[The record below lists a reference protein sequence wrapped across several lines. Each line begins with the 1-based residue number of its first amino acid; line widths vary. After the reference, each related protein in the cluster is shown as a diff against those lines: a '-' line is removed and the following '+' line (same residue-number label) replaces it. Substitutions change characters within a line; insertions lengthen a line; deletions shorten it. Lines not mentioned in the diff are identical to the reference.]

1 MVICTI
7 RRIKHLVWGRG
18 VGAPKRGYTSR
29 PGEGGACLFFQPGIP
44 PPPSR
49 HVDMDGTPSKVPL
62 GGGIPHFPGW
72 VSRRSLIRS
81 HCPGGSS
88 DPTPHRSFAE
98 GGACPA
104 LLVGGGT
111 PAFASPVNGRHPP
124 KGTQGG
130 TPLPFSGTG
139 LHRRLNPCHRPERGS
154 GGGTPTVPTVQDPHP
169 PQAMWIWMAPP
180 SKVPLGGGISRFPG
194 LVSRRSL
201 IRSHCPGGSSDPTP
215 H

>member
-1 MVICTI
+1 MGI
-7 RRIKHLVWGRG
+7 WM
-18 VGAPKRGYTSR
+18 AP
-29 PGEGGACLFFQPGIP
+29 
-44 PPPSR
+44 
-49 HVDMDGTPSKVPL
+49 PSKVPL

-72 VSRRSLIRS
+72 VSRRSLIRL

-88 DPTPHRSFAE
+88 DTTPALFVGE

-104 LLVGGGT
+104 LLGGGGT

-124 KGTQGG
+124 KGTQRG

-139 LHRRLNPCHRPERGS
+139 LRRRLYSARRPERGS

-169 PQAMWIWMAPP
+169 PVFPKGGGCLFFFPAGAPPHPPQAMWIWMAPI
-180 SKVPLGGGISRFPG
+180 SKVPLGGGIPHFPG
-194 LVSRRSL
+194 GVSRRSL